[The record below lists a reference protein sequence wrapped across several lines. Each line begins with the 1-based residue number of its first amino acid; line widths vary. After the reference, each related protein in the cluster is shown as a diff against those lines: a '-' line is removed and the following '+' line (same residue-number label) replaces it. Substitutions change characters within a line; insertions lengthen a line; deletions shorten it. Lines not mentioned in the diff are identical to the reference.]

1 MFPEYFALIGAGI
14 MSLGGAYY
22 LLQTVRGRTKPNR
35 VTWLLWGLF
44 PLITFA
50 AQRAQGVEEQSWVV
64 FASAVLPLLIVA
76 ASFLNKK
83 SYWRTQ
89 KRDYYLMLAAL
100 LGIVLW
106 IVTSDANIA
115 ILFAIIADFLAGVP
129 TFIKA
134 YRQPRTESWAA
145 YALNAI
151 GNGIAVLAIHDLTFQ
166 NAAFITY
173 LFGANLLLTVLA
185 RQHPRKKWRKH

>member
-1 MFPEYFALIGAGI
+1 MLPEYFAFIGATT

-22 LLQTVRGRTKPNR
+22 LLQTLRGKTKPNR
-35 VTWLLWGLF
+35 MTWLLWGLF
-44 PLITFA
+44 PLITFV
-50 AQRAQGVEEQSWVV
+50 AQRSQGVEEQSWVI
-64 FASAVLPLLIVA
+64 FASAALPLLIFV

-83 SYWRTQ
+83 AYWHTQ
-89 KRDYYLMLAAL
+89 KRDYFLMIAAL
-100 LGIVLW
+100 IGIALW
-106 IVTSDANIA
+106 AVTSDANIA

-134 YRQPRTESWAA
+134 YKQPRTESWVA
-145 YALNAI
+145 YALNSI

-173 LFGANLLLTVLA
+173 LFSANLVLTTLA
-185 RQHPRKKWRKH
+185 RRHPRKKRRKH